1 MNIVPVASAIRPLVV
16 VAHRS
21 VVAAAALTLSLL
33 SLSSLALADSVTT
46 VPAGGTIVN
55 GGETFSFGSNA
66 CSITG
71 GSGALTCAGITA
83 SAYTA
88 SNPPDAVA
96 GLLGVQ
102 FQANFNSGNPGT
114 QDVQLHYTL
123 ATNSPSNLLHDAQL
137 TFNGN
142 GLPPNMVATS
152 VHEQVFIHGTNTLIG
167 DLLVNNPPPNLTQD
181 IVLSQNVA
189 SIDVFKDVEL
199 LSNSTTVPATIT
211 FINQTFSQPSPP
223 PSSQLPRT
231 EIEIGAVCPPNT
243 GTVCTEHQTVKVR
256 FHWVCPGVQTVGSG
270 FVCPETDFDVVLSIN
285 GKLAFAAD
293 GTPINSNSP
302 TVPAAP
308 CANGYLIGWVIDQFD
323 RPIKFDGLIGDAV
336 LRGPQLIAG
345 PNAGFSTAVAGY
357 KAVTIQA
364 DPALATGALIATVP
378 DPATG
383 APIVAFDGGPGHYQA
398 VSGTLFGDVKF
409 DRTTAGGGPS
419 PTNALSETWL
429 LLLTLDVRLNLP
441 NNPTFVP
448 LDFFNESLNSVSSTN
463 PNFERLTSTSTE
475 FLCWTQVQLSA
486 INPNLTQV
494 AQGTRKGGV
503 IAGAAEKVPFAGIAD
518 TAGATNL
525 IGLVQTIEGTLPNRF
540 FERGYVYSLFHPP
553 PRLSDSDEP
562 GSVIVFPKFTNAAAV
577 SVQ

>member
-1 MNIVPVASAIRPLVV
+1 VKNIGGFKKGSHLLL
-16 VAHRS
+16 
-21 VVAAAALTLSLL
+21 VAAAFAAAPLL
-33 SLSSLALADSVTT
+33 AASTAYADQVGLGGG
-46 VPAGGTIVN
+46 VGTITFTSNGNNTIGFSTSGFTGPANFQIPTGTVQDSGNFGLGAMSGGAGPVN
-55 GGETFSFGSNA
+55 GGIFP
-66 CSITG
+66 IT
-71 GSGALTCAGITA
+71 SG
-83 SAYTA
+83 
-88 SNPPDAVA
+88 
-96 GLLGVQ
+96 
-102 FQANFNSGNPGT
+102 GT
-114 QDVQLHYTL
+114 QSFTFTSTTDSDKLTGTVTWPAIKNGTSSPQFDVN
-123 ATNSPSNLLHDAQL
+123 ALLSILTSSGDAAFV
-137 TFNGN
+137 TDFPVG
-142 GLPPNMVATS
+142 G
-152 VHEQVFIHGTNTLIG
+152 H
-167 DLLVNNPPPNLTQD
+167 
-181 IVLSQNVA
+181 A
-189 SIDVFKDVEL
+189 SIDFTVSLPGLTLEQVV
-199 LSNSTTVPATIT
+199 SSTTGTGSSGNLTTGEVVGAPA
-211 FINQTFSQPSPP
+211 P

-243 GTVCTEHQTVKVR
+243 GTVCAEHQTVKVR

-383 APIVAFDGGPGHYQA
+383 APIVAFDGLPGHYQA
-398 VSGTLFGDVKF
+398 VAGTLFGDVKF